1 MAYEDFD
8 GTMARKKNVPL
19 KTWAPHVQDW
29 KDGDPTWQNGKGKG
43 LIGALNYLSAKGL
56 NAFSFLTYNASGDG
70 DNVWP
75 FHSRDDKMH
84 YDCSKLDQWGM
95 VFDHATTRGLF
106 LHFKMQETEMDDNRN
121 GDKGDV
127 PESLD
132 GGKLGPERKL
142 YCRELIARFS
152 HELALNWN
160 LGEENTQSPEEQRDM
175 ANYIAALDPYH
186 HPIVVHTFPDGQD
199 RVYPPLLGDQS
210 KIVGAS
216 LQNSWSQVHQRT
228 LKWIGESDKAGKA
241 WVVCNDEQNPA
252 GGGVPPDP
260 GYKGHSGQAK
270 DGNKTYTL
278 DDIRKNTLWGNLMA
292 GGGGVEYYFGYA
304 LPENDLVCEDFRSRD
319 RSWDYARIALNFF
332 RDNKIPVERMV
343 NHNELIGN
351 AKNDNSRYC
360 LAAPNEIYL
369 VYLPDGSTHELDLSG
384 ATGDFKVQWFNPR
397 QGGALV
403 GNVTIKGGGKVSLGA
418 PPMDANEDWLAIVR
432 K

>member
-1 MAYEDFD
+1 M
-8 GTMARKKNVPL
+8 
-19 KTWAPHVQDW
+19 
-29 KDGDPTWQNGKGKG
+29 
-43 LIGALNYLSAKGL
+43 
-56 NAFSFLTYNASGDG
+56 
-70 DNVWP
+70 
-75 FHSRDDKMH
+75 
-84 YDCSKLDQWGM
+84 
-95 VFDHATTRGLF
+95 
-106 LHFKMQETEMDDNRN
+106 
-121 GDKGDV
+121 
-127 PESLD
+127 
-132 GGKLGPERKL
+132 
-142 YCRELIARFS
+142 
-152 HELALNWN
+152 
-160 LGEENTQSPEEQRDM
+160 
-175 ANYIAALDPYH
+175 
-186 HPIVVHTFPDGQD
+186 
-199 RVYPPLLGDQS
+199 
-210 KIVGAS
+210 
-216 LQNSWSQVHQRT
+216 
-228 LKWIGESDKAGKA
+228 
-241 WVVCNDEQNPA
+241 VCNDEQGPA

-260 GYKGHSGQAK
+260 GYKGHNGQAK

-418 PPMDANEDWLAIVR
+418 PPLDANEDWLAIVR